1 MRKALGATREDE
13 CRLGVHKIA
22 NVSFFSQIKPPKV
35 SRRIIRVLNANF
47 LVIVFLMY
55 MYSY

>member
-22 NVSFFSQIKPPKV
+22 NVSLIYHTSLRALKDTFRV
-35 SRRIIRVLNANF
+35 IRANF
-47 LVIVFLMY
+47 SCYCYFCS
-55 MYSY
+55 YSY